1 MNYFTL
7 FTLPMKFKINKDLLD
22 KNFYKLQL
30 QFHPDLFINDSESK
44 KQWVLEKSIKINKGY
59 KILNNSLDRSIY
71 LLLLNGIKVNQEK
84 LLSKNQCFLK
94 KYFFLYEELEILK
107 TRNNSNVIH
116 FNNFLK
122 KIESEIKDC
131 ENIINY
137 EFQNKNWNKIINVI
151 SQLLFLTKIKKN
163 LKT

>member
-44 KQWVLEKSIKINKGY
+44 KQWILEKSIKINKGY

>member
-7 FTLPMKFKINKDLLD
+7 FALPIKFQINKELLD

-30 QFHPDLFINDSESK
+30 KFHPDLFMNNSESK
-44 KQWVLEKSIKINKGY
+44 RKWVLEKSIQINKGY
-59 KILNNSLDRSIY
+59 KTLKSSLNRSIY
-71 LLLLNGIKVNQEK
+71 LLSLNNIKVNQEK
-84 LLSKNQCFLK
+84 LSSENQYLLK
-94 KYFFLYEELEILK
+94 KYFFLHEELEILK
-107 TRNNSNVIH
+107 TKKSLDIIH

-122 KIESEIKDC
+122 KIENEIKDC
-131 ENIINY
+131 ENIINS
-137 EFQNKNWNKIINVI
+137 EFYNKNWNKIINAI

>member
-7 FTLPMKFKINKDLLD
+7 FKLPMKFQLNKNLLD

-30 QFHPDLFINDSESK
+30 KFHPDLFINASESK
-44 KQWVLEKSIKINKGY
+44 KKWILEKSIHINKGY
-59 KILNNSLDRSIY
+59 KTLKTSLNRSMH
-71 LLLLNGIKVNQEK
+71 LLLLNGIKVNEHTI
-84 LLSKNQCFLK
+84 LSKNQFCLK

-107 TRNNSNVIH
+107 LQNNSNIIY

-122 KIESEIKDC
+122 KIENEIKNC
-131 ENIINY
+131 ENIIDCAFY
-137 EFQNKNWNKIINVI
+137 NKNWNEIINAI